1 MREVD
6 VRLVSQAVEEMCI
19 EANLALTP
27 DVQAA
32 MQSALKQETSDL
44 AKGVLEDLIEN
55 ERVARETGIPICQDT
70 GMAVV
75 FIDIGQ
81 EVSLTGG
88 PLEEAIHEGV
98 RRGYEKGYL
107 RKSVVKSPITR
118 VNTKDNTPAVIH
130 MKIVPGDRVRVRFAP
145 KGFGSENMGR
155 LGMLK
160 PSDGRDGVL
169 DFIVETVR
177 LAGPNPCPPLVVGV
191 GVGGTMEKACLMAKE
206 QLLRDLGQPGASQE
220 ARELEEELMK
230 RMTAL
235 GVGPQGFGGRTTA
248 LAVHVELFPTH
259 IAGLPVCVNLN
270 CHVARHRERVL

>member
-6 VRLVSQAVEEMCI
+6 VRLVSQALEEMCI

-81 EVSLTGG
+81 NVSLTGG

-130 MKIVPGDRVRVRFAP
+130 MKIVPGNQIRIRFAP

-160 PSDGRDGVL
+160 PSDGREGVL

-191 GVGGTMEKACLMAKE
+191 GIGGTMEKACLMAKE
-206 QLLRDLGQPGASQE
+206 QLLRDLGQAGVSQE

-230 RMTAL
+230 RITAL
-235 GVGPQGFGGRTTA
+235 DVGPQGFGGRTTA